1 MDRTPHDVG
10 INAASNLHGQEA
22 TKRLN
27 TQREPWFPGVAY
39 AGAAGV
45 AGYALVH
52 NSRSMPVKILT
63 PLTMAALAGAYFLPV
78 HTAVVKP
85 SQYPGSVRTVSTHST
100 SPTAE
105 PLREVKEQLST
116 GSTLA
121 EKTSATADDLSR
133 QTKSSWNDIKRKGE
147 NLAEAGQDQ
156 IHKLA
161 DGSAQEAKS
170 SWDNIKRKGEHLA
183 EAGQDQAH
191 EAKSS
196 WDNIKR
202 KGENLAEAGQ
212 DQIHKLVDG
221 SAQEAKSS
229 WDNIKRKGEH
239 LAEAGQGQAREAKSS
254 WDNIK
259 RKGEHLAEEGQEQA
273 HEAKSWMD
281 EKTADMKAKASSA
294 ATGAEQHTSNKFH
307 QDIPENPSSSRWSWW
322 KGTESTPPKP
332 EVADKNVNEA
342 LISNS
347 TTDNIS
353 PEKKHV
359 VERPLT
365 EATVPASSSSSSSK
379 PRKILIDK
387 AVASAAVKGHDDI
400 VNRAALAG
408 KNAEQTALKVHE
420 NVIDAALPKER
431 QSRNEKHQIEVSRL
445 AAESDMRDGKFIVR
459 EPEDATGIP
468 QRVQRRGSQSK
479 KATSHGLENLEKRA
493 HMLYDGVEHIEH
505 SLNKKMQKALNEEA
519 EFWHQQSLKEQASG
533 RGGERAM

>member
-1 MDRTPHDVG
+1 MDRTPHD
-10 INAASNLHGQEA
+10 EA

-161 DGSAQEAKS
+161 
-170 SWDNIKRKGEHLA
+170 
-183 EAGQDQAH
+183 
-191 EAKSS
+191 
-196 WDNIKR
+196 
-202 KGENLAEAGQ
+202 
-212 DQIHKLVDG
+212 DG